1 MISQKYFKIFLV
13 KVDIKFLFVHSSLYS
28 LKRLKLTK
36 GETDEKDQ
44 IGAEKV
50 KLLLLDLLLTIMFS

>member
-1 MISQKYFKIFLV
+1 MLSQEYFKIFLV
-13 KVDIKFLFVHSSLYS
+13 KVDIKFLFVHLSLHS

-44 IGAEKV
+44 VGEEKV
-50 KLLLLDLLLTIMFS
+50 K

>member
-1 MISQKYFKIFLV
+1 MLSQEYFKIFLV
-13 KVDIKFLFVHSSLYS
+13 KVDIKFLFVHLSLHS

-44 IGAEKV
+44 VGAEKV
-50 KLLLLDLLLTIMFS
+50 K